1 MGTEIDKS
9 NIAAGHAALAICE
22 SLLIAL
28 IEQGIVSARDVRGVL
43 VDAAATHREVDSQD
57 AAQMTVLHTA
67 AELIDRIRGDLDK
80 LP

>member
-9 NIAAGHAALAICE
+9 DVAAGRASLAICE

-28 IEQGIVSARDVRGVL
+28 IEQGVVTARDVRGIL
-43 VDAAATHREVDSQD
+43 EDAATTHRGGGKQD
-57 AAQMTVLHTA
+57 PTQTAGCYKA
-67 AELIDRIRGDLDK
+67 AELIDRIIGNLDR